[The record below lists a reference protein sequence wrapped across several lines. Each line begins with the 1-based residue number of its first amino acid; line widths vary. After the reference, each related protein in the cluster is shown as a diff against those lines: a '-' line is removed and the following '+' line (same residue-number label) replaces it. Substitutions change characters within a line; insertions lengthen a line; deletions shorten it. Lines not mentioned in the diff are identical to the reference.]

1 METAIAQV
9 ISEAVEHETGEGEQ
23 GLPAEKDNTGTYV
36 DDLTDRVS
44 AWCWLTLK
52 VRLELI

>member
-9 ISEAVEHETGEGEQ
+9 ISEAVEHETGEGDQ
-23 GLPAEKDNTGTYV
+23 GQPATKESIGSNV

-52 VRLELI
+52 VG

>member
-9 ISEAVEHETGEGEQ
+9 ISEALQQTGGSDQ
-23 GLPAEKDNTGTYV
+23 GLPAEKDSRGCNV

-52 VRLELI
+52 VSL

>member
-1 METAIAQV
+1 METAITQV
-9 ISEAVEHETGEGEQ
+9 ISEAVEHQTGEGDQ
-23 GLPAEKDNTGTYV
+23 GLPAEKDNTGSNV

-52 VRLELI
+52 VSL